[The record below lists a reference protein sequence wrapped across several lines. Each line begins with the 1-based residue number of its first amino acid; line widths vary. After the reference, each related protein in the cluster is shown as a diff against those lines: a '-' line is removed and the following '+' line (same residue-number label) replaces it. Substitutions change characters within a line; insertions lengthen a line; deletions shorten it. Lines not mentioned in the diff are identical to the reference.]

1 MSKIQIFWIY
11 KDTVIGKAVDL
22 VEGDQSIPGVIDS
35 PDTHVYVW
43 ESDPEFRL
51 PFSELREF
59 EYQSIPRGRVIYFK
73 SKSVFKIYM
82 DKVLFSKVDKRNILE
97 FFDLATSK
105 VIWDTDSHYSTEQSD
120 IDDLFG

>member
-1 MSKIQIFWIY
+1 MSKIGIFWVY
-11 KDTVIGKAVDL
+11 KNTVIGKVVDL
-22 VEGDQSIPGVIDS
+22 VEGEQSIPGVVDS

-59 EYQSIPRGRVIYFK
+59 EYYAVPRGRVIYFK
-73 SKSVFKIYM
+73 DKSVFKIYM
-82 DKVLFSKVDKRNILE
+82 DKVLFSKANKKNILE
-97 FFDLATSK
+97 YFDLVASK
-105 VIWDTDSHYSTEQSD
+105 VIWETDSHYTTEQSE

>member
-1 MSKIQIFWIY
+1 MSKIGIFWVY

-22 VEGDQSIPGVIDS
+22 VEGDQSIPGVVDS

-43 ESDPEFRL
+43 ESDPEFRI

-59 EYQSIPRGRVIYFK
+59 EYQSIPRGRVIYFNN
-73 SKSVFKIYM
+73 KSVFKIYM
-82 DKVLFSKVDKRNILE
+82 DKVLFSKANKKNILE

-105 VIWDTDSHYSTEQSD
+105 VIWDTDSHYSTEQSE

>member
-1 MSKIQIFWIY
+1 MSKIGIFWIY
-11 KDTVIGKAVDL
+11 KDTVIGKTVDL
-22 VEGDQSIPGVIDS
+22 VEGDQPIPGVIDS

-59 EYQSIPRGRVIYFK
+59 EYQSIPRGRVVYFK
-73 SKSVFKIYM
+73 NKSVFKIYM
-82 DKVLFSKVDKRNILE
+82 DKVLFSKANKKNILE
-97 FFDLATSK
+97 FFNLTTSK
-105 VIWDTDSHYSTEQSD
+105 VIWETDSHYSTEQSD

>member
-1 MSKIQIFWIY
+1 MSKIGIFWVY

-22 VEGDQSIPGVIDS
+22 VEGEQSIPGVVDS

-73 SKSVFKIYM
+73 NKSVFKIYM
-82 DKVLFSKVDKRNILE
+82 DKVLFSKANKKNILE
-97 FFDLATSK
+97 YFDLAASK
-105 VIWDTDSHYSTEQSD
+105 VIWETDSHYSTEQSE
-120 IDDLFG
+120 IDNLFG

>member
-1 MSKIQIFWIY
+1 MSKIGIFWIY
-11 KDTVIGKAVDL
+11 KDTVIGKTVDL
-22 VEGDQSIPGVIDS
+22 VEGDQPIPGVIDS

-73 SKSVFKIYM
+73 NKSVFKIYM
-82 DKVLFSKVDKRNILE
+82 DKVLFSKANKKNILE
-97 FFDLATSK
+97 FFNLTTSK
-105 VIWDTDSHYSTEQSD
+105 VIWETDSHYSTEQSD

>member
-1 MSKIQIFWIY
+1 MSKIGIFWVY

-22 VEGDQSIPGVIDS
+22 VEGEQSIPGVVDS

-73 SKSVFKIYM
+73 NKSVFKIYM
-82 DKVLFSKVDKRNILE
+82 DKVLFSKANKKNISE
-97 FFDLATSK
+97 YFDLASSK
-105 VIWDTDSHYSTEQSD
+105 VIWETDSHYSTEQSE
-120 IDDLFG
+120 IDDLFE

>member
-1 MSKIQIFWIY
+1 MSKIGIFWVY

-22 VEGDQSIPGVIDS
+22 VEGDQSIPGVVDS

-73 SKSVFKIYM
+73 NKSVFKIYM
-82 DKVLFSKVDKRNILE
+82 DKVLFSEANKKNILE

-105 VIWDTDSHYSTEQSD
+105 VIWDTDSHYSTEQSE

>member
-1 MSKIQIFWIY
+1 MSKIRIFWVY

-22 VEGDQSIPGVIDS
+22 VEGDQSIPGVVDS

-43 ESDPEFRL
+43 ESDPEFRI

-59 EYQSIPRGRVIYFK
+59 EYQSIPRGRVIYFNN
-73 SKSVFKIYM
+73 KSVFKIYM
-82 DKVLFSKVDKRNILE
+82 DKVLFSKANKKNILE

-105 VIWDTDSHYSTEQSD
+105 VIWDTDSHYSTEQSE